1 MQGLGLLAIYS
12 EIPLELF
19 MGNKLNYKI
28 KSVYVKEV
36 YYVLLE
42 TR

>member
-19 MGNKLNYKI
+19 LGNKLNYKS
-28 KSVYVKEV
+28 KSVYAKEV
-36 YYVLLE
+36 SDVLLE